1 MKVKEIPV
9 EEIIFSELIL
19 IQFATLLKSEL
30 LHGYFSK
37 FSTISEGRWSYLK
50 ISRIAWEKEGEG
62 EVEWTKFING
72 DTIEGG

>member
-37 FSTISEGRWSYLK
+37 FSTISEGR
-50 ISRIAWEKEGEG
+50 
-62 EVEWTKFING
+62 
-72 DTIEGG
+72 